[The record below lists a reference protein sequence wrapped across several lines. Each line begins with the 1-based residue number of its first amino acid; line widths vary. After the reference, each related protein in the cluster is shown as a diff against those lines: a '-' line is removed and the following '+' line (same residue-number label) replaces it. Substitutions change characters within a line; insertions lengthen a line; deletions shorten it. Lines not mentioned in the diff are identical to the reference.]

1 MSSFRNR
8 IVGIVPAFLKPM
20 AKEVWYRAYGAVLKW
35 QGRKWSQRVSFSVFA
50 NSMSKNTKSDLEMY
64 FDNNLEGPG
73 IWKWRHYFPIYERHF
88 SRFRGRP
95 VRILEI
101 GIYSG
106 GSLGMW
112 QNYFGP
118 DCQIIGMD
126 IEPAC
131 RAYASKNIQVEIG
144 DQADR
149 KFWQQFREKVPP
161 VDIIIDDGGHLPMQ
175 QRVTLEEL
183 LGHLNPGGVYLCE
196 DITGSNNPFSLYID
210 GISQSINAVN
220 WRSKS
225 VRANAFQS
233 RIASIARYP
242 FVCVIEV
249 NDGAVDEFV
258 APKHGTEWQPFL

>member
-1 MSSFRNR
+1 
-8 IVGIVPAFLKPM
+8 M
-20 AKEVWYRAYGAVLKW
+20 ARAVWHKLYGAALHW
-35 QGRKWSQRVSFSVFA
+35 QAARWSHGAVFRGAGPA
-50 NSMSKNTKSDLEMY
+50 NTGASASKSDLEVY
-64 FDNNLEGPG
+64 FDNNLRGPG

-88 SRFRGRP
+88 SRFRNRP

-112 QNYFGP
+112 QKYFGP
-118 DCQIIGMD
+118 GCHIIGLD

-131 RAYASKNIQVEIG
+131 RAYAAEGIQVEIG
-144 DQADR
+144 DQSDR
-149 KFWQQFREKVPP
+149 GFWRQFRERVPP

-196 DITGSNNPFSLYID
+196 DITGEGNPFGRYID
-210 GISQSINAVN
+210 GISRTLDGMSWGSTNVQT
-220 WRSKS
+220 
-225 VRANAFQS
+225 NAFQAHV
-233 RIASIARYP
+233 ASITRYP

-249 NDGAVDEFV
+249 NDSTVKELV
-258 APKHGTEWQPFL
+258 VEKHGTEWQPFL